1 MKKRNFPEEVYK
13 GGRNLNAI
21 WTNSN
26 LTSNHKLFLAY
37 ITGKM
42 NYESEFTEQRWE
54 SQTTIA
60 KDLGVGISTVRK
72 TIDQLLAG
80 GYLIIRKRECLKTNQ
95 RLSNSV
101 QLTDKLFSEFM
112 KFKKLKQ
119 ENKQV
124 KSTVKNLSTPSV
136 ELKDPP
142 PSEISTPPLDS
153 THPPPRRLRTNSF
166 IRTPQENSLEI
177 NSFSLTIN
185 KPSNVPSV
193 QNLSV
198 SRSDDL
204 FKKVRGKFPSKA
216 PKEFIASEAH
226 KHIAR
231 LFKDH
236 LNTNARSTKHIPSDR
251 DLEFQIALLLKQ
263 THLRKPEM
271 NELTLE
277 AFVKFL
283 HVLMDKNNHWQ
294 GWGVNFLS
302 IPAALI
308 TKNGSSK
315 LEKAWLSF
323 GQIYEKQRELY
334 EYAHERKGAGTPDCP
349 Y

>member
-1 MKKRNFPEEVYK
+1 M
-13 GGRNLNAI
+13 
-21 WTNSN
+21 WTIRESPLPCTRVTPTLSESHPNS
-26 LTSNHKLFLAY
+26 
-37 ITGKM
+37 
-42 NYESEFTEQRWE
+42 
-54 SQTTIA
+54 
-60 KDLGVGISTVRK
+60 
-72 TIDQLLAG
+72 LL
-80 GYLIIRKRECLKTNQ
+80 
-95 RLSNSV
+95 
-101 QLTDKLFSEFM
+101 
-112 KFKKLKQ
+112 
-119 ENKQV
+119 
-124 KSTVKNLSTPSV
+124 
-136 ELKDPP
+136 
-142 PSEISTPPLDS
+142 
-153 THPPPRRLRTNSF
+153 
-166 IRTPQENSLEI
+166 ENSLEI
-177 NSFSLTIN
+177 NSFSSTIN

-193 QNLSV
+193 QTLSV
-198 SRSDDL
+198 SRSDNL

-216 PKEFIASEAH
+216 PKQFIPSEAH

-231 LFKDH
+231 LFKEH

-308 TKNGSSK
+308 TKNGSTK

-334 EYAHERKGAGTPDCP
+334 EYTHELKGAGTPDCP